1 MNKLHLIGNL
11 TNEPELRSTQT
22 GKTVCSFTIAVS
34 RKHASEPTTDFFR
47 IAAWNKLGENCC
59 KYLSKGKKVA
69 VIGELH
75 PRLYD
80 AKNGQQRLS
89 LDVEADEVE
98 FLSPKDAE
106 TATVS
111 NGTIQD
117 EFTDIN
123 PSDLPF

>member
-11 TNEPELRSTQT
+11 TNDPELRSTQT
-22 GKTVCSFTIAVS
+22 GKTVCSFTIAVN

-47 IAAWNKLGENCC
+47 IAAWNKLGENCG

-98 FLSPKDAE
+98 FLSQKDAE

>member
-1 MNKLHLIGNL
+1 
-11 TNEPELRSTQT
+11 
-22 GKTVCSFTIAVS
+22 
-34 RKHASEPTTDFFR
+34 
-47 IAAWNKLGENCC
+47 
-59 KYLSKGKKVA
+59 
-69 VIGELH
+69 
-75 PRLYD
+75 
-80 AKNGQQRLS
+80 LS

-106 TATVS
+106 TVTVS